1 MRLAFLCA
9 LAILQASPPAR
20 AEPSRGEPT
29 ADLVGAGFKRFS
41 TVDKLARNITYY
53 LATPRGITGALPL
66 AVFVQGSGC
75 DSQFRRSDGAIVGRV
90 QDLLVDAARTR
101 ISVMVV
107 EKPGVKFL
115 DESQQM
121 GTAEGCSAEFLREH
135 TLSRWAE
142 AVGAAIRSA
151 VKLPQVDTRRLLI
164 VGWSEGGI
172 VAARVAAENPGTV
185 THVASLAGGGPTQ
198 LFDLVV
204 AASTSGSDVLKSFAA
219 MQQDRE
225 SVTKFWLGHPYR
237 RWTSF
242 MSSSV
247 RDELMRTNARIFI
260 AHGTDDQQAPVVSFD
275 MLRAELMARDKPLIA
290 ERIEGVGHLFCKNDQ
305 RSPEGMRA
313 LLQRLVDWFLR

>member
-20 AEPSRGEPT
+20 AEPSRGEPN
-29 ADLVGAGFKRFS
+29 ADVVGVGFKRFS

-53 LATPRGITGALPL
+53 LATPRGVAGALPL

-90 QDLLVDAARTR
+90 QDLLVDAARKR

-107 EKPGVKFL
+107 EKPGVQFL
-115 DESQQM
+115 DESKQM
-121 GTAEGCSAEFLREH
+121 GTAEGCSVEFLREH

-151 VKLPQVDTRRLLI
+151 VKLPQVEPRRLLV

-172 VAARVAAENPGTV
+172 VAARVAAENPGMV

-204 AASTSGSDVLKSFAA
+204 AAGTSGSDVFRSFAA

-242 MSSSV
+242 MGSSV
-247 RDELMRTNARIFI
+247 RDELIRTNARIFI

-275 MLRAELMARDKPLIA
+275 MLRAELMARDKPVTA
-290 ERIEGVGHLFCKNDQ
+290 DG
-305 RSPEGMRA
+305 
-313 LLQRLVDWFLR
+313 